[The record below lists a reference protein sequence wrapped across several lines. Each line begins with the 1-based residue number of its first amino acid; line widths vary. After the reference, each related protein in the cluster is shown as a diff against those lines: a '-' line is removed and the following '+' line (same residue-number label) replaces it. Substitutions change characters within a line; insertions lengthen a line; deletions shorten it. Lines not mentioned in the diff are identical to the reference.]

1 MIQVETHLEI
11 IVHCG
16 KTWEKR
22 VFSCWILEED
32 FYPRATVSGGR
43 AAPITSF
50 PHRPQHNRTSRS
62 EDLKMLLTHRIQET
76 FIRVQLFA
84 LNASQFFSQHYAQT
98 LKSRKLLEIN
108 IIFKLLI

>member
-1 MIQVETHLEI
+1 MFHVETLLEI
-11 IVHCG
+11 IVHCD
-16 KTWEKR
+16 KTWERR
-22 VFSCWILEED
+22 VFSCWIFEED

-43 AAPITSF
+43 TAPITSF

-76 FIRVQLFA
+76 LICVQLLA
-84 LNASQFFSQHYAQT
+84 LNASQFFSQHYTQT

-108 IIFKLLI
+108 SIFKLPI